1 MADPNKYKSV
11 SVPLETY
18 KILLFLSDGKLTDAT
33 LTISKTI
40 EDLAKKAAKTRG
52 YKKNGHSK

>member
-11 SVPLETY
+11 SVPVETY
-18 KILLFLSDGKLTDAT
+18 KILLFLSEGKLTDAT

-52 YKKNGHSK
+52 YKNGHAK

>member
-40 EDLAKKAAKTRG
+40 EDLAKKAAKSRG
-52 YKKNGHSK
+52 YKNGHSK